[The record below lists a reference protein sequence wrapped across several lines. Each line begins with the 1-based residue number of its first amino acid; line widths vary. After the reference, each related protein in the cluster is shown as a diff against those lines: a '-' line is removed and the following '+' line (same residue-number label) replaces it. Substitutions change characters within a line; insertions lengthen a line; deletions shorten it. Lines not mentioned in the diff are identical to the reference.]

1 MREFSRPF
9 VLPLSFEFRFIV
21 SRALQ
26 FVPVLTAVLILF
38 IRIGTPFLWLFV
50 AKYVLSIFLI
60 LWISNDQ
67 AEQERFSLERMAQEN
82 SRVLRASNFGF
93 LKVDLL
99 CLVSASL
106 LVGGTFAAWRGDAR
120 WLIVGIALG
129 VFLTLG
135 WLLKWLLYDRW
146 LDGQL
151 KNLTR
156 EVIFTR

>member
-1 MREFSRPF
+1 MRELSRPI
-9 VLPLSFEFRFIV
+9 VLPLSFEIRFIV
-21 SRALQ
+21 GRTLQ
-26 FVPVLTAVLILF
+26 FVPILTAVLVLML
-38 IRIGTPFLWLFV
+38 RIGTPFLWLFV
-50 AKYVLSIFLI
+50 AKYVLFVLLLI
-60 LWISNDQ
+60 WISHGQ

-82 SRVLRASNFGF
+82 SSVLRASNFSF

-135 WLLKWLLYDRW
+135 WLMKWLIYDRW